1 MKQTKTAQVVTEN
14 VELEFVDPQ
23 GEATSIE
30 ADLVFDPADPY
41 AVTMVF
47 RTGVQEVLWTFG
59 RELLVEGRYE
69 PTGDGDVHVWPC
81 LSSDG
86 SAVVIIELCSPDGE
100 LLVQAGSRSVDRFV
114 TAMLDSV
121 PDGQES
127 AFVNFDDELASLLSA
142 DAPASAARPS
152 TPHGSECSASR
163 VDHSSISCRVTG
175 PGARSPGRRAG
186 APPARPASS
195 TSGRSRRPSPAPRSA
210 RRPPPRRTTRAA
222 GPW

>member
-1 MKQTKTAQVVTEN
+1 MKQTKTTARVVTET

-23 GEATSIE
+23 GDATSID

-59 RELLVEGRYE
+59 RELLVGGLYE

-81 LSSDG
+81 LSSNG

-100 LLVQAGSRSVDRFV
+100 LLVQASSRSVTRFV
-114 TAMLDSV
+114 QAMLHSV

-127 AFVNFDDELASLLSA
+127 AFVNFDDELTQILSA
-142 DAPASAARPS
+142 
-152 TPHGSECSASR
+152 
-163 VDHSSISCRVTG
+163 
-175 PGARSPGRRAG
+175 
-186 APPARPASS
+186 
-195 TSGRSRRPSPAPRSA
+195 
-210 RRPPPRRTTRAA
+210 
-222 GPW
+222 

>member
-1 MKQTKTAQVVTEN
+1 VEGAKGYLEGNPGPGTRGVTMKQTKTAQVVTES

-23 GEATSIE
+23 GEATSID

-47 RTGVQEVLWTFG
+47 RTGVQEVFWTFG
-59 RELLVEGRYE
+59 RELLVDGLFE

-100 LLVQAGSRSVDRFV
+100 LLVQAGSRNVTTFV
-114 TAMLDSV
+114 QNMLDSV

-127 AFVNFDDELASLLSA
+127 SFVDFDDELTEILSA
-142 DAPASAARPS
+142 
-152 TPHGSECSASR
+152 
-163 VDHSSISCRVTG
+163 
-175 PGARSPGRRAG
+175 
-186 APPARPASS
+186 
-195 TSGRSRRPSPAPRSA
+195 
-210 RRPPPRRTTRAA
+210 
-222 GPW
+222 